1 VFKSPCV
8 AAIRSAYLCR
18 MKNIVM
24 FLVCIL
30 LLCASA
36 MAAPKPHVVAFGKWT
51 TIKWVPED
59 DSIKPEDIRVRPL
72 YVDGHAKEYTV
83 GLPHDVTER
92 AFVVQRM
99 FRLNESLPQ
108 ESGPS
113 LWRWERGG
121 WLLTNRVT
129 GKIQPINLPE
139 FDPYL
144 SPVSWF
150 RDYAAYCGLSDDGK
164 KSYAMIV
171 QLGRRKPLL
180 KKPVAEADIHECMA
194 PVWQRMPVR
203 ATFEPKGEQKFTFSV
218 RSRAVDIANED
229 SDGDKDDG
237 EQ

>member
-1 VFKSPCV
+1 
-8 AAIRSAYLCR
+8 
-18 MKNIVM
+18 MNNIVM
-24 FLVCIL
+24 FLVCVL

-36 MAAPKPHVVAFGKWT
+36 MAAAKPHVVAFGKWT
-51 TIKWVPED
+51 TIKWVSGDEPG
-59 DSIKPEDIRVRPL
+59 KPEDIRVRPL
-72 YVDGHAKEYTV
+72 YVDGHTKEYTV

-92 AFVVQRM
+92 SFVVQRM

-108 ESGPS
+108 ESGPPR
-113 LWRWERGG
+113 WRWERGG
-121 WLLTNRVT
+121 WLLTDRVT
-129 GKIQPINLPE
+129 GKIQPVNLPE

-150 RDYAAYCGLSDDGK
+150 RDYVAYCGLSDDGK

-180 KKPVAEADIHECMA
+180 KKPVAEAEMRECMA

-203 ATFEPKGEQKFTFSV
+203 ATFEPKGGQKFTFSA
-218 RSRAVDIANED
+218 RSRAVDLATEN
-229 SDGDKDDG
+229 SDGDSDKEEG